1 MYQPG
6 VTEAIWHFAGYLHL
20 ADELARARIAYE
32 EFLREQYIA
41 AEKFGV
47 DPELTSIAPVTF
59 EGMGANATHVDLSH
73 TKDTSYDIRIRF
85 KHDANVPEAD
95 IGHPVQGD
103 QVQQFIANLYF
114 APGVIEPN
122 YYLIRFEGGDQKWI
136 EIHQTNHMH
145 TNNYVNVVWESGIA
159 DLHDVDVEASLA
171 SMMELAE
178 AAFPE
183 AYMPDGATGAEI
195 LDFFVNHQEEIASSG
210 EAPPQVVQG
219 VYVNGVLQAE
229 GTEVKLDLFDD
240 DGHREGAPPL
250 MPRALADDDE
260 EDESEDASLA
270 DAGAI
275 EPAEAEYEGPFQ
287 AAAVGG
293 KIADNT
299 AVIVDANEACGTM
312 VVMGNW
318 HVTNAIFQLNIYS
331 DNDHVSVAGA
341 GNGFGPLV
349 EAGGNVAM
357 NRAELADRALFD
369 DEIDNRGMTGF
380 NWEIE
385 TVHGDFYD
393 IKTLFQE
400 NYVCSTDITVQSM
413 STANYSLMVDHTG
426 QYNLIS
432 LSDLGS
438 SYDLIVVLGDYHSAN
453 YIKQMNFIEDSDY
466 VMSASMAENGGGG
479 QSVYTGQNYL
489 LNTASIYSY
498 RDGEYQEVT
507 DELESFLDDVENA
520 NYIQPETWWEISG
533 AGSTT
538 MNVLYVTGDYYDIN
552 YICQK
557 NVIADVDTAVQMFS
571 PGGGAGGQYLST
583 GANTA
588 ENYASIYD
596 FGAYGDQFLGGE
608 MYEDSMLVQTNIV
621 AGDDDDIEYGD
632 VDQLA
637 SELVAFVD
645 TSGGGSGDDDGG
657 GFMSGAEIANGGDML
672 GGVMT

>member
-32 EFLREQYIA
+32 DFLRTQNIA
-41 AEKFGV
+41 AEEFGV

-59 EGMGANATHVDLSH
+59 EGMGVNAPRVDLSD
-73 TKDTSYDIRIRF
+73 TKGTSYDIRLQIQ
-85 KHDANVPEAD
+85 HDAGAPSAD
-95 IGHPVQGD
+95 IGHPVQAD
-103 QVQQFIANLYF
+103 QVQQFVANLYF
-114 APGVIEPN
+114 SSPLIEPN

-136 EIHQTNHMH
+136 EIHQSNHMI

-171 SMMELAE
+171 SMMAQAD

-183 AYMPDGATGAEI
+183 AYQPDGATGAEI
-195 LDFFVNHQEEIASSG
+195 LEFFLNHQEEVATSG
-210 EAPPQVVQG
+210 EAPAQVVQG
-219 VYVNGVLQAE
+219 VYVDGVLQEE
-229 GTEVKLDLFDD
+229 GTDVKLDLFDD
-240 DGHREGAPPL
+240 DGHREGAPPP

-260 EDESEDASLA
+260 DEEDADATLA
-270 DAGAI
+270 DAGAL
-275 EPAEAEYEGPFQ
+275 EPVGTEYEGPYQ

-293 KIADNT
+293 KVAENT

-312 VVMGNW
+312 VVMGDW
-318 HVTNAIFQLNIYS
+318 YVTNAIFQFNIYT
-331 DNDHVSVAGA
+331 DNDHVSVAGGA
-341 GNGFGPLV
+341 NGMYPVV
-349 EAGGNVAM
+349 ETGGNVAM
-357 NRAELADRALFD
+357 NRAELTDRALFD
-369 DEIDNRGMTGF
+369 QEVDNRGMTGF

-393 IKTLFQE
+393 VKTLFQQ
-400 NYVCSTDITVQSM
+400 NYVSSTDITVQSM

-438 SYDLIVVLGDYHSAN
+438 SYDLIIVMGDYHSAN
-453 YIKQMNFIEDSDY
+453 YIKQMNIIEDSDY
-466 VMSASMAENGGGG
+466 VMSASMAEGGGGG

-507 DELESFLDDVENA
+507 DELEGFLDEVENA

-557 NVIADVDTAVQMFS
+557 NVIADVDTAVQLFS
-571 PGGGAGGQYLST
+571 PGGDAGEQYLST

-596 FGAYGDQFLGGE
+596 FGSYSDQFLGGE
-608 MYEDSMLVQTNIV
+608 LYEDSMLVQTNIV

-632 VDQLA
+632 VDELA

-645 TSGGGSGDDDGG
+645 TSGGASGDDDGG
-657 GFMSGAEIANGGDML
+657 GFVSGAEIASGGDIL
-672 GGVMT
+672 GGVMA

>member
-32 EFLREQYIA
+32 DFLREQNIA

-47 DPELTSIAPVTF
+47 DPELTSIEPITF
-59 EGMGANATHVDLSH
+59 EGMGANAPHDDLPYQA
-73 TKDTSYDIRIRF
+73 DASYDVKLKI
-85 KHDANVPEAD
+85 KHNADVPAAE
-95 IGHPVQGD
+95 IPQPVQND
-103 QVQQFIANLYF
+103 QAQEFLANLNF
-114 APGVIEPN
+114 GPGMIEPD

-136 EIHQTNHMH
+136 EIHQTNHMYSSNH
-145 TNNYVNVVWESGIA
+145 VNVAWESGIA
-159 DLHDVDVEASLA
+159 DLHDIDVEASLA
-171 SMMELAE
+171 SMMSRAE
-178 AAFPE
+178 EAFPE
-183 AYMPDGATGAEI
+183 SYQPEGQTGSEI
-195 LDFFVNHQEEIASSG
+195 LDFFVSHQKAIADSG
-210 EAPPQVVQG
+210 EAPAQVVQG
-219 VYVNGVLQAE
+219 VYVDGVLQEE
-229 GTEVKLDLFDD
+229 GVEVKLDLFDD
-240 DGHREGAPPL
+240 DGHREGAPPP
-250 MPRALADDDE
+250 MPRPLADDE
-260 EDESEDASLA
+260 EDIEEASLA
-270 DAGAI
+270 NSDGAL
-275 EPAEAEYEGPFQ
+275 EPVEMEYEGPYQ

-293 KIADNT
+293 KVAENS
-299 AVIVDANEACGTM
+299 AVIVDANEACGAM
-312 VVMGNW
+312 VVMGDW
-318 HVTNAIFQLNIYS
+318 HVTNAIFQFNIYT

-341 GNGFGPLV
+341 GKGLGPLV
-349 EAGGNVAM
+349 KTGGNIAM
-357 NRAELADRALFD
+357 NRAELTDRSLFD
-369 DEIDNRGMTGF
+369 DDIDNRGMTGF

-393 IKTLFQE
+393 VKTLFQE
-400 NYVCSTDITVQSM
+400 NYVSSTDITVQSM

-438 SYDLIVVLGDYHSAN
+438 SYDLIIVMGDYHSAN
-453 YIKQMNFIEDSDY
+453 YIKQVNILEDSDH
-466 VMSASMAENGGGG
+466 VMSASMAENGGG
-479 QSVYTGQNYL
+479 QSVFTGQNYL

-498 RDGEYQEVT
+498 RNGEYQDVT
-507 DELESFLDDVENA
+507 DELENFLDDVENA

-557 NVIADVDTAVQMFS
+557 NVIADVDTAVQIFS
-571 PGGGAGGQYLST
+571 PAGEGGGQYLST

-596 FGAYGDQFLGGE
+596 FGSYSDQYLGGE

-621 AGDDDDIEYGD
+621 AGDDDDIQYGD

-645 TSGGGSGDDDGG
+645 TSGGASQDDDSG
-657 GFMSGAEIANGGDML
+657 GFVSGADIASGGDVL
-672 GGVMT
+672 GGVMG